1 MWRRISPKVPFLIP
15 LQRLTQGILFS
26 FKKVKQ
32 TENSIAGEALVVAG
46 GSRLSK
52 NYRSGEFQP
61 SKIRM
66 NPRAQWNEKAWNYTD
81 WQ

>member
-1 MWRRISPKVPFLIP
+1 MGENIAKGSISDSSSTVNS
-15 LQRLTQGILFS
+15 RNSILFL
-26 FKKVKQ
+26 KGK